1 MTLNGKNVS
10 VQELIS
16 NQKRRDGQI
25 IPGVYISMT
34 YRADGLLVWLYIG
47 TQASGPM
54 LQYQPDALDAYDGE
68 KWVTRDIIHCRTGW
82 SNGAWTPIYSR
93 GDFGRN
99 YSCGGHWSGHSRS
112 LHPAVGD
119 QTRRD
124 KAAECLVLD
133 GGAIV
138 ALPDGIKGDIAATSF
153 DCSLQWA
160 VWYQTAADALAARLT
175 ADEIAESKL
184 PQITKDHLITH
195 EQRSMELLREL
206 AEIYKL

>member
-1 MTLNGKNVS
+1 M
-10 VQELIS
+10 I
-16 NQKRRDGQI
+16 
-25 IPGVYISMT
+25 
-34 YRADGLLVWLYIG
+34 YRADGTLIWLYIG

-68 KWVTRDIIHCRTGW
+68 KRVTRDVIHCDLFDQDNTDNDDLIRTGW
-82 SNGAWTPIYSR
+82 SDGAWTPIYSR

-119 QTRRD
+119 QAQRD
-124 KAAECLVLD
+124 KTAECIILD
-133 GGAIV
+133 GGGIV
-138 ALPDGIKGDIAATSF
+138 ALPDGIKGDITVTCT

-160 VWYQTAADALAARLT
+160 VWYPTAADALAARLT

-195 EQRSMELLREL
+195 EQSSMELLREL